1 VRRACVA
8 IGVDHVIGASNLPPL
23 AAAADGAERFAGWAT
38 SQQFEAFVFTDRA
51 GALSVSA
58 VKQRIRAI
66 SESQSYSQLVVY
78 FAGHGIL
85 KSWDTEIW
93 LLSDAAT
100 DPNEAVNLTGSYSL
114 ARQSGIPHVIFISDA
129 CRSIAADARLAQITG
144 SILFPILPVTAQR
157 PEIDLFYAT
166 LPGNP
171 SYEVP
176 ADQSAANYRGVFT
189 TCLLHGLSGPDQ
201 SVCEIIDE
209 QNQKLCV
216 VSARTL
222 KPWLE
227 REVPESLQTV
237 SIALNQV
244 PELRVESQRPKYLAV
259 LPVAPPPL
267 PLVFRAPLSA
277 PTPSS
282 GKTLRSLANQ
292 YQLGEFFAP
301 QMEIRS
307 VAPPARDARTA
318 AFEADVQRLVTVQ
331 GRESFE
337 THTGFT
343 FVGTQILDALL
354 EGDPYGCDVFEENR
368 AMHVRVR
375 MGNSSGSVVVR
386 FADGTGTCLIALT
399 GYVGTVTVEDGRVVN
414 VSYTPARNTPRWDA
428 YVYQQDEVEKRRA
441 FVAVAAR
448 SGLLKIEKDRAAS
461 FADYVRQLK
470 ILDPTLGIYAAYAYS
485 QAGMIDEV
493 ESVFDWMA
501 SDYQVPVLFDV
512 ALLANRLGNQTG
524 VRIGGRTPM
533 LTQGWALL
541 NEGLPVPK
549 ELLQASNYT
558 LPALW
563 TTLSAEGVA
572 FLSNMLMPPQSTV
585 LSGVAG

>member
-8 IGVDHVIGASNLPPL
+8 IGVDHVIGAPNLPPL
-23 AAAADGAERFAGWAT
+23 AAAAEGAERFAEWAT
-38 SQQFEAFVFTDRA
+38 SQQFDAVALTDRA
-51 GALSVSA
+51 GVLTASA
-58 VKQRIRAI
+58 IKQQIRAI
-66 SESQSYSQLVVY
+66 KGGTYSQLIVY

-100 DPNEAVNLTGSYSL
+100 DPNEAVNLAGSVSL
-114 ARQSGIPHVIFISDA
+114 ARQSGIQHVVFISDA
-129 CRSIAADARLAQITG
+129 CRSIASDTRLAQITG
-144 SILFPILPVTAQR
+144 SVLFPILPVTPQR
-157 PEIDLFYAT
+157 PEIDTFYAT
-166 LPGNP
+166 LPGDP

-176 ADQSAANYRGVFT
+176 AGQSAANYRGVFT
-189 TCLLHGLSGPDQ
+189 TCLLRGLGGPDR
-201 SVCEIIDE
+201 SVCEMIDV
-209 QNQKLCV
+209 QNQQLCV
-216 VSARTL
+216 VSSRTL

-227 REVPESLQTV
+227 REVPESLQAV

-259 LPVAPPPL
+259 LPFAPSPPPL
-267 PLVFRAPLSA
+267 VFNAPPTSA
-277 PTPSS
+277 PAPSS
-282 GKTLRSLANQ
+282 QKTLRSLADR
-292 YQLGEFFAP
+292 YELGEFFAS
-301 QMEIRS
+301 QVEIRS

-318 AFEADVQRLVTVQ
+318 AFDADVQRLVTVQ
-331 GRESFE
+331 GRQSFE

-343 FVGTQILDALL
+343 FVGTQILDAVL
-354 EGDPYGCDVFEENR
+354 EGEPYGCDVFWENG

-375 MGNSSGSVVVR
+375 MGVSSGSVVVR
-386 FADGTGTCLIALT
+386 FADGTGTCLAALT

-414 VSYTPARNTPRWDA
+414 VSYTPAQNTPRWDA
-428 YVYQQDEVEKRRA
+428 YVGQQDEVEKCRA

-485 QAGMIDEV
+485 QAGMIHEV

-501 SDYQVPVLFDV
+501 MDPEVPVPFDV

-524 VRIGGRTPM
+524 FRVGGRTPM

-541 NEGLPVPK
+541 HEGLPVPEK
-549 ELLQASNYT
+549 LLQASNYT

-572 FLSNMLMPPQSTV
+572 FVTDMLMPPSRV
-585 LSGVAG
+585 PSGAAV